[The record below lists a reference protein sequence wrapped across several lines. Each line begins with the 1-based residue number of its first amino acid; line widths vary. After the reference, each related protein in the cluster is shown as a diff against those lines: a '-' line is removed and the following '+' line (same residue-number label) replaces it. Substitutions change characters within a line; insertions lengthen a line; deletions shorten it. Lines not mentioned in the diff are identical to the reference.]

1 MIFLFDGSV
10 DGLFTSIYDAYY
22 FKAPQ
27 HIYNEKFYQLELG
40 VEYHRIETMLSKSI
54 KVQNSIL
61 EKLSE
66 TTMNHILKVFL
77 SEEEDSPTS
86 IYNFLKIAFKR
97 GPSIIDDL
105 SNPDI
110 LKFRNYSRMVARE
123 THLLIGLLRF
133 KKLDNG
139 IYYCEFS
146 PTYDQIRLLSSH
158 FADRLND
165 QYWIIHD
172 ISRKYAS
179 FYNKENWYTQEVDID
194 PKINYDKE
202 ELIFQGLWQEYFE
215 KIAIEERKSE
225 KRQMGMM
232 PKKYWKHLV
241 EFDNKI

>member
-1 MIFLFDGSV
+1 MIFLFDGSL
-10 DGLFTSIYDAYY
+10 DGLFSAIYDAYY
-22 FKAPQ
+22 FKVPE
-27 HIYNEKFYQLELG
+27 HIYTEKFYQIELG
-40 VEYHRIETMLSKSI
+40 SQYHRVETTIIKSG
-54 KVQNSIL
+54 KVQKSIL
-61 EKLSE
+61 EKLSKDI
-66 TTMNHILKVFL
+66 MDHILKVFL
-77 SEEEDSPTS
+77 SEEVDCATC
-86 IYNFLKIAFKR
+86 IYMFLKIAFKR

-105 SNPDI
+105 SNPVI
-110 LKFRNYSRMVARE
+110 MKFRDYSKMVARE

-146 PTYDQIRLLSSH
+146 PSYDQIRLLSSH

-172 ISRKYAS
+172 VSRKYAS
-179 FYNKENWYTQEVDID
+179 FYDKEDWYTKKID
-194 PKINYDKE
+194 MDPNINYDKG
-202 ELIFQGLWQEYFE
+202 ELKFQGLWKEYFE

-241 EFDNKI
+241 EVNN